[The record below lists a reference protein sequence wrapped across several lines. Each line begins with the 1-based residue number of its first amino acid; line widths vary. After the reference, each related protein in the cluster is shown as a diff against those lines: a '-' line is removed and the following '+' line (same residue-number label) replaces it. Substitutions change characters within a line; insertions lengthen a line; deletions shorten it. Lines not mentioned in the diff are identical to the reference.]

1 MEVSLRCGT
10 QGAQQRWLMA
20 RADNLRRIRFIAV
33 LECGMQISILV
44 VSHVNQ
50 TVNVNMLVETILL
63 YQ

>member
-1 MEVSLRCGT
+1 
-10 QGAQQRWLMA
+10 MA